1 MPRAVFLQHAPF
13 EGPARLG
20 PLLRD
25 RGYAVEV
32 VPVFEGGPLPDLRTA
47 DLVVATGGPMSVND
61 EDDLAWIAP
70 EKRAL
75 REAIGARVPT
85 LGICL
90 GAQLIASSLGAAVR
104 SNDEREVGWFGVH
117 AVRAEP
123 LAEAVA
129 APARVLHWHGERWD
143 VPVGARLLASS
154 EACETQAFAIDDHV
168 LGLQFHLE
176 MDRDAAAALVEHC
189 PDDLAPGAFVQSAG
203 DILGADA
210 DFEAAATTLP
220 RVIDHWMKGWSQDG

>member
-1 MPRAVFLQHAPF
+1 MPHAVFLQHVPF
-13 EGPARLG
+13 EGPAKLG
-20 PLLRD
+20 SLLEA
-25 RGYAVEV
+25 RGYTIDV
-32 VPVFEGGPLPDLRTA
+32 VPVFERPDVPDLRAA

-61 EDDLAWIAP
+61 EDELPWLAP

-75 REAIGARVPT
+75 REAIEARVPT

-90 GAQLIASSLGAAVR
+90 GSQLIASALGAAVR

-129 APARVLHWHGERWD
+129 SPERVLHWHGERWD

-154 EACETQAFAIDDHV
+154 EGCDHQAFAIDDHV
-168 LGLQFHLE
+168 LGLQYHLE
-176 MDRDAAAALVEHC
+176 MDRGAAAALVENC
-189 PDDLAPGAFVQSAG
+189 PDDLAPGPWVQPAE
-203 DILGADA
+203 DILDA
-210 DFEAAATTLP
+210 VEDFAAAHTALERT
-220 RVIDHWMKGWSQDG
+220 IDCWMEAWEDG